1 MAKGNPVEFT
11 REVKSE
17 LKKVTWPSKK
27 ELIAST
33 IAVFVMVVIA
43 ALFLYLS
50 DQIIA
55 FMVSFIL
62 DFGS

>member
-1 MAKGNPVEFT
+1 MPKSNPVEFT
-11 REVKSE
+11 KEVKSE

-27 ELIAST
+27 EMIAST
-33 IAVFVMVVIA
+33 IAVFIMVIIA
-43 ALFLYLS
+43 SLFLYLA

-55 FMVSFIL
+55 FLVSFIL